1 MTTKPWIIRGAGR
14 LGSALALSAAA
25 WLTAMTPISARSQGK
40 ADAPMLTLPQAFAA
54 AWPRQ
59 PEARSADARRQAAQ
73 AQAAAA
79 RSWTVEPIA
88 LELSA
93 RSDRLAANR
102 GEREYEIGVAVPLW
116 LPGERSRAQALAEAE
131 RAAVDSRIDGARLR
145 LAGALREA
153 WWAMQPAALETTL
166 AEARLAN
173 ALQLAADVARRVKA
187 GDLSRADL
195 LQAEGAVAAAQSA
208 LAETQAAQAQAQQAL
223 RALTGIAPADVL
235 SSASEAAPDPGADA
249 GRAHPALRELD
260 TRADLA
266 RRARGL
272 SSVQTRA
279 NPELTLST
287 TRERGIGEPYNQSL
301 TLALRIPFGSDD
313 RQRARLATAGAE
325 QAEAESQLELERARV
340 AADIAAAQLRADASQ
355 RVVAAADRRAA
366 LAAQTRLLFEK
377 SFRLGETDLPTRLRV
392 ELEAF
397 EAERQRE
404 RSRLDLAHAISQ
416 WRQALGLLPE

>member
-1 MTTKPWIIRGAGR
+1 MTTRPWVIRGAGR
-14 LGSALALSAAA
+14 LVSALAHTAAA
-25 WLTAMTPISARSQGK
+25 WAAATTPLLAHGQGNT
-40 ADAPMLTLPQAFAA
+40 DAPVATLAQAYAA

-59 PEARSADARRQAAQ
+59 PEARSADARRQAAD

-79 RSWTVEPIA
+79 RSWTAEPIA

-93 RSDRLAANR
+93 RSDQLGGKR
-102 GEREYEIGVAVPLW
+102 GEREYEVGIAVPLW
-116 LPGERSRAQALAEAE
+116 LPGERSRARALAEAE
-131 RAAVDSRIDGARLR
+131 RVAVDSRVDGARLR
-145 LAGALREA
+145 LAGAVREA
-153 WWAMQPAALETTL
+153 WWATQRAALETTL
-166 AEARLAN
+166 AEARVGN

-195 LQAEGAVAAAQSA
+195 LQADGTVAAAQSA
-208 LAETQAAQAQAQQAL
+208 LAEGQAAQAQARQAL
-223 RALTGIAPADVL
+223 RAVIGSALADAL
-235 SSASEAAPDPGADA
+235 SSASEASPAPSADA
-249 GRAHPALRELD
+249 GNAHPALRELD
-260 TRADLA
+260 ARADLA

-287 TRERGIGEPYNQSL
+287 TRERGIGEPFNQSL

-313 RQRARLATAGAE
+313 RQRARLAAAGAE
-325 QAEAESQLELERARV
+325 QTEAESQLELERARV
-340 AADIAAAQLRADASQ
+340 AADIAAAQVRADAAQ
-355 RVVAAADRRAA
+355 RVVVAADRRAA
-366 LAAQTRLLFEK
+366 LAAQTKLLFEK

-392 ELEAF
+392 EFEAF

-404 RSRLDLAHAISQ
+404 RSRIELAQAVSQ